1 MRIPVLETDRLQ
13 LRPFVSSDAA
23 VVQKLAGA
31 AEVAATTL
39 NIEHPYPNGAAEAW
53 ICGVAENA
61 GEGRALAW
69 AIVNRH
75 SSELI
80 GAISIGLHSRH
91 QRGEIGYWLGVP
103 FWNLGYMT
111 EAAVAVV
118 MHGFEALNLHRDE
131 AMVLPRNGASI
142 RVVEKAGLA
151 YEGTLRGYVRKGTV
165 FEDVAIYGQVDEWG
179 TQLGTDRKRGP

>member
-1 MRIPVLETDRLQ
+1 MRIPVLETDRLH
-13 LRPFVSSDAA
+13 LRAFVPSDAA
-23 VVQKLAGA
+23 VVQTLAGA

-39 NIEHPYPNGAAEAW
+39 NIEHPYPDGAAEAW
-53 ICGVAENA
+53 ICGVAERA

-69 AIVNRH
+69 AIVNRFEM
-75 SSELI
+75 ELI

-91 QRGEIGYWLGVP
+91 QRGELGYWLGVP
-103 FWNLGYMT
+103 SWNRGYMT
-111 EAAVAVV
+111 EAAVAVTK
-118 MHGFEALNLHRDE
+118 HGFEALNLHRVE

-165 FEDVAIYGQVDEWG
+165 FEDVAIYGQVNEWG
-179 TQLGTDRKRGP
+179 K